1 MSILASLAIA
11 GVLAD
16 GPSVAIDWRA
26 PEGCPDAAAVAE
38 MTTTLLRARSAA
50 PAQLAVAATVGHAG
64 GRYRV
69 ELELRSEFGELRR
82 ELESASCPMLARAVA
97 LVAAVHL
104 DPLAVSQRLT
114 SPPPLPPLETQETLA
129 GAAVV
134 PPNIHTTA
142 PVVAGER
149 APGLSRRTGLL
160 VSSDMSPRTARE
172 GERGGFVRVAGGLG
186 YGTLPAISGELGL
199 LGGAWGPRWR
209 VEAGVTAGP
218 EREVLA
224 PGGTLGGRFG
234 RVAAVLRGCA
244 VWRVPPRRESAL
256 LGCGGGEFGAL
267 AAIGTRGV
275 EAPERS
281 WTPWIALVLG
291 PAARVRLGG
300 PVALWLGVEA
310 VIPLRRPS
318 FTTGAAQTLFRVGP
332 AGVRAMIGIDVQIGS
347 RKRRVRATE

>member
-1 MSILASLAIA
+1 MPILASLAIA

-26 PEGCPDAAAVAE
+26 PEECPDAATVAE

-50 PAQLAVAATVGHAG
+50 QARLEVAATVSRAG
-64 GRYRV
+64 GRYR
-69 ELELRSEFGELRR
+69 LALALRSEFGAMQR
-82 ELESASCPMLARAVA
+82 ELESDSCLMLARAVA

-104 DPLAVSQRLT
+104 DPIAVSQRLT
-114 SPPPLPPLETQETLA
+114 SPPPLPPLEAQGPIADEP
-129 GAAVV
+129 VESV
-134 PPNIHTTA
+134 PPTIDTTA

-149 APGLSRRTGLL
+149 APGLSRRTDLSL
-160 VSSDMSPRTARE
+160 PRE
-172 GERGGFVRVAGGLG
+172 PEPDRGGFVRVAGGLG
-186 YGTLPAISGELGL
+186 YGTMPAVAGELAL

-209 VEAGVTAGP
+209 VEGGVTAAP
-218 EREVLA
+218 EREVVVQSGA
-224 PGGTLGGRFG
+224 LGGRFG

-267 AAIGTRGV
+267 AGIGTRGV
-275 EAPERS
+275 DAPDRS
-281 WTPWIALVLG
+281 WSPWLALIVG

-300 PVALWLGVEA
+300 PVGLWLGIEA
-310 VIPLRRPS
+310 VIPLRRPT
-318 FTTGAAQTLFRVGP
+318 FTAGEAAQTLFRVGP
-332 AGVRAMIGIDVQIGS
+332 AGVRAIVGIDVQIGS